1 MKTVRQRPLRL
12 DHLRTF
18 DVVARRLSF
27 SAAADELHLTQSA
40 ISRQIQALEQDLGAP
55 LFNRGTRRVELSTAG
70 LTLRHTVTQLLDQLD
85 RAVREIRGR
94 GGRPRVSVSTFASF
108 ASLWLMPRL
117 AAFQKANPDFD
128 IRLSAGD
135 HLTPLD
141 EPELDAVLRYCEPDA
156 APPIAERLFGEVMTP
171 VVSRHLLE
179 QSRSKAAPPLDK
191 PGDLAHHTLLEEDD
205 PRPST
210 SYQLSWRH
218 WFDEHGLSGLQPQRW
233 LYLNFTYQQVQGAL
247 AGQGVA
253 LARLALVHDLLE
265 GGELVELFDGRCRIT
280 GTYVYHL
287 IEMPLA
293 QPRPELQRF
302 VDWVR
307 READR
312 TRRALGESSG
322 AQPPG

>member
-1 MKTVRQRPLRL
+1 
-12 DHLRTF
+12 
-18 DVVARRLSF
+18 LSF

-40 ISRQIQALEQDLGAP
+40 ISRQIKALEQDLGAA
-55 LFNRGTRRVELSTAG
+55 LFNRGTRRVELSAAG

-128 IRLSAGD
+128 IRLSATD

-141 EPELDAVLRYCEPDA
+141 DPELDIVLRYCEPEA
-156 APPIAERLFGEVMTP
+156 APPIAERLFGELITP
-171 VVSRHLLE
+171 VASRHLLE
-179 QSRSKAAPPLDK
+179 QARTGAASPLATPADV
-191 PGDLAHHTLLEEDD
+191 ARHSLLEEDD

-210 SYQLSWRH
+210 SYQLSWRR
-218 WFDEHGLSGLQPQRW
+218 WLDEHGLSGLQPQRW
-233 LYLNFTYQQVQGAL
+233 VYLNYTYQQVQGAL
-247 AGQGVA
+247 AGQGIA

-265 GGELVELFDGRCRIT
+265 GGELIELFDGRCRIP
-280 GTYVYHL
+280 GSYAYYM
-287 IEMPLA
+287 IQMPLA
-293 QPRPELQRF
+293 QPRPELVRF

-307 READR
+307 AEAGV
-312 TRRALGESSG
+312 TRRALGEADATPRAG
-322 AQPPG
+322 